1 MDVTRQTKRNLRLQ
15 RYLFTLLL
23 LAAVGLLGWL
33 STQYRIQTDWTYGA
47 RNSLSAD
54 SERLLAELEG
64 PLTITA
70 FVRDQGP
77 LRDQVRELVGR
88 YERVKP
94 DIQVEFVNPDRA
106 PERVRELGVSM
117 EGELR
122 IAYQGRS
129 ERVQEHTEQ
138 ALSNAILRVAR
149 QGERWIGFLTGHGER
164 DPHGQANHDLG
175 HFGAELERK
184 GLKVQSLNLA
194 ETRAVPD
201 NLSVLVIA
209 SPQLDLLPGEVRL
222 VREYLEA
229 GGNLLWLADPGE
241 TGGMASVA
249 EYLGV
254 EFLPGVIVDASTQL
268 FGIESP
274 DVVLVTAYTPHPVTR
289 ELRAMTLFPHAQ
301 ALQLN
306 TTGDWD
312 VEPLLSSM
320 ENTWTELGTLE
331 GRIGFDAGSD
341 ERAGPL
347 DLAHAFTRSL
357 DAGSEAG
364 EGRTT
369 GQRVAVIGDGDFLSN
384 SFLGNVANLDLG
396 LNLIDWL
403 SHDDSFIAI
412 RPRAAPDQSLELGR
426 TAQAVIGFG
435 FLFVLPAL
443 LVLAGLIVWLRRR
456 KR

>member
-1 MDVTRQTKRNLRLQ
+1 MDVTQKTKRNLRLQ
-15 RYLFTLLL
+15 RYLFTLLF

-33 STQYRIQTDWTYGA
+33 STQYHIQADWTHGS

-54 SERLLAELEG
+54 SARLLEG
-64 PLTITA
+64 LDESLRVTA

-77 LRDQVRELVGR
+77 LRDQIRELIGR
-88 YERVKP
+88 YQRVSP
-94 DIQVEFVNPDRA
+94 ELELEFVNPDRA
-106 PERVRELGVSM
+106 PEQVRELGVSM
-117 EGELR
+117 DGELR
-122 IAYQGRS
+122 ISYQGRS
-129 ERVQEHTEQ
+129 ERVREHTEQ
-138 ALSNAILRVAR
+138 AVTNAILRVAR

-175 HFGAELERK
+175 SFGAALERK

-194 ETRAVPD
+194 ETQSVPD

-209 SPQLDLLPGEVRL
+209 SPQLELLPGEVRL
-222 VREYLEA
+222 VRDYLEA

-241 TGGMASVA
+241 TGGMTSVA

-254 EFLPGVIVDASTQL
+254 EFLPGVIVDANTQL
-268 FGIESP
+268 FGIQSP

-289 ELRAMTLFPHAQ
+289 ELQAMTLFPHAQ

-306 TTGDWD
+306 ATGDWE

-320 ENTWTELGTLE
+320 ESTWTELGELE
-331 GRIGFDAGSD
+331 GRIGFDAGTD
-341 ERAGPL
+341 ERSGPL
-347 DLAHAFTRSL
+347 DLAYAFTRSPEP
-357 DAGSEAG
+357 DAGTQTG
-364 EGRTT
+364 TT
-369 GQRVAVIGDGDFLSN
+369 AGQRVVVMGDGDFLSN

-403 SHDDSFIAI
+403 SHDDRFIAI

-435 FLFVLPAL
+435 FLFVLPGL
-443 LVLAGLIVWLRRR
+443 LLLAGLVIWLRRR